1 MPTKLKAG
9 KGVVREVEVFLAAT
23 GFRHG
28 LVCKLAAEG
37 VYLKPPKGRW
47 SKAYFVSWGDMVH
60 SGALRRAAEIK
71 KERAERRAAK
81 RAAKKLFSL

>member
-9 KGVVREVEVFLAAT
+9 KSVIREVEVYLAAT

-28 LVCKLAAEG
+28 LVARLAMEG
-37 VYLKPPKGRW
+37 VYLKSPKGRW

-60 SGALRRAAEIK
+60 AGALRRAAEIK

-81 RAAKKLFSL
+81 RAAKAKFNL

>member
-1 MPTKLKAG
+1 MATKLKAG
-9 KGVVREVEVFLAAT
+9 KGVVREVEVFLSAT

-28 LVCKLAAEG
+28 LVARMTAEG
-37 VYLKPPKGRW
+37 VYMKPPKGRW

-60 SGALRRAAEIK
+60 SGALRRANELK

-81 RAAKKLFSL
+81 KAAKSLFNL